1 MLLFQHFGPLGIST
15 TNLTTG
21 PLSVIQQSCSA
32 HNNRLM
38 EMVYGSTFPLKNYIS
53 ALKVDRTIKPFFLF
67 PGERHKC

>member
-1 MLLFQHFGPLGIST
+1 MLFFQHFGPLGIST

-38 EMVYGSTFPLKNYIS
+38 EMVYGSTFSLKKLYFRS
-53 ALKVDRTIKPFFLF
+53 KGRPDYQTIFSVP
-67 PGERHKC
+67 R

>member
-38 EMVYGSTFPLKNYIS
+38 EMVYGSTFSLKKLYFRS
-53 ALKVDRTIKPFFLF
+53 KSRPDYQTIFSVP
-67 PGERHKC
+67 R